1 MKLFF
6 IFLLVL
12 IKIGVTFSQ
21 TKPKVTNLE
30 IPELKKNECIIH
42 HEGYVLSYNERHE
55 QANWV
60 AYELT
65 DIETVPI
72 VKRNNKFMSDPVIK
86 TESANTD
93 DYLKS
98 GYDRGHLAPAGD
110 MAWSE
115 KSMEESFYYSN
126 MSPQTPSFNRGIW
139 KKLEEQMR
147 HWANEYHS
155 IYIATG
161 PILDSHLVTIGFNN
175 VSVPKYYY
183 KVILN
188 AQGSTVKGIGFILP
202 NATSTLPL
210 QHYAVTIDSVEKM
223 THINFFPKLDDNIEM
238 QIEHHFNLNEWNWN
252 TTSKKQTQPI
262 INLEDDDEGTSPSHH
277 QSQSTQCIGTTK
289 KGMRCHKMTTNKNGK
304 CYLHE

>member
-1 MKLFF
+1 
-6 IFLLVL
+6 
-12 IKIGVTFSQ
+12 
-21 TKPKVTNLE
+21 
-30 IPELKKNECIIH
+30 
-42 HEGYVLSYNERHE
+42 
-55 QANWV
+55 
-60 AYELT
+60 
-65 DIETVPI
+65 
-72 VKRNNKFMSDPVIK
+72 
-86 TESANTD
+86 
-93 DYLKS
+93 
-98 GYDRGHLAPAGD
+98 

-126 MSPQTPSFNRGIW
+126 MSPQKPSFNRGIW

-161 PILDSHLVTIGFNN
+161 PILDSHLVSIGINN
-175 VSVPKYYY
+175 VSVPNYYY

-188 AQGSTVKGIGFILP
+188 VKDSIVKGIGFILP

-223 THINFFPKLDDNIEM
+223 THINFFPKLDDDIEKK
-238 QIEHHFNLNEWNWN
+238 IENHYNLNDWNWN

-262 INLEDDDEGTSPSHH
+262 IDLEDDDEDTYPSNN
-277 QSQSTQCIGTTK
+277 QSQSTQCTGTTK
-289 KGMRCHKMTTNKNGK
+289 KGTRCHKMTTNKNGK

>member
-1 MKLFF
+1 MKLTF
-6 IFLLVL
+6 IFLLAL
-12 IKIGVTFSQ
+12 INIGVSLAQ
-21 TKPKVTNLE
+21 TNINNIE
-30 IPELKKNECIIH
+30 IPELKKNDCIIH

-72 VKRNNKFMSDPVIK
+72 VKRNNKFMTDPAIK
-86 TESANTD
+86 TESASTD

-126 MSPQTPSFNRGIW
+126 MSPQKPSFNRGIW

-161 PILDSHLVTIGFNN
+161 PILDSHLVSIGFNN
-175 VSVPKYYY
+175 VSVPNYYY

-188 AQGSTVKGIGFILP
+188 VKDSIVKGIGFILP
-202 NATSTLPL
+202 NETSTLPL
-210 QHYAVTIDSVEKM
+210 QHYAVTIDSVEKR
-223 THINFFPKLDDNIEM
+223 THINFFSKLDDKIEI
-238 QIEHHFNLNEWNWN
+238 QIEHHFNLNDWNWN
-252 TTSKKQTQPI
+252 TTTKNNNQPSI
-262 INLEDDDEGTSPSHH
+262 ELEDDDEGNYQSNH
-277 QSQSTQCIGTTK
+277 QSQQSTQCIGTTK

>member
-1 MKLFF
+1 MKFF

-12 IKIGVTFSQ
+12 INVVVSFAQ
-21 TKPKVTNLE
+21 TKTNLNNLE

-65 DIETVPI
+65 DSETAPI
-72 VKRNNKFMSDPVIK
+72 FKRTNKFMSDPDIK

-115 KSMEESFYYSN
+115 NSMKESFYYSN
-126 MSPQTPSFNRGIW
+126 MSPQQPSFNRGIW
-139 KKLEEQMR
+139 KKLEEQVR
-147 HWANEYHS
+147 GWANEYHS
-155 IYIATG
+155 VYVVTG
-161 PILDSHLVTIGFNN
+161 PILDSHLITIGINN
-175 VSVPKYYY
+175 VSVPNYFY
-183 KVILN
+183 KVILT
-188 AQGSTVKGIGFILP
+188 AQGSFVNGIGFILP

-223 THINFFPKLDDNIEM
+223 THINFFPKLDDDIEKK
-238 QIEHHFNLNEWNWN
+238 IENHYNLNDWNWN

-262 INLEDDDEGTSPSHH
+262 IDLEDEDEDTSPSNN
-277 QSQSTQCIGTTK
+277 QSQSTQCTGTTK
-289 KGMRCHKMTTNKNGK
+289 KGTRCHKMTTNKNGK